1 MSPRSKV
8 ALLKSSKALIQILFG
23 GLAQDSHHHRSQKVP
38 GSLANAWRAR
48 NWLKQLKG
56 SSKNGKNK
64 PPASG
69 RLEEIEREREES
81 RLLRGYERRSFMKDH
96 INH

>member
-1 MSPRSKV
+1 MWKTRFALRS
-8 ALLKSSKALIQILFG
+8 SSKALTQVCSS
-23 GLAQDSHHHRSQKVP
+23 GLACHGHNHRSQKVP